1 MNFDFNKALA
11 DRFVAMT
18 LDAPDAATDDVD
30 AAYLNG
36 YRAAVADVARGG
48 LSGDAVQVARDIRV
62 QLGLL
67 RGLYRR
73 GDTQAI
79 ASVFRAID
87 ALTDDPAFGTLTRRE
102 MRLFWA
108 VAAA

>member
-1 MNFDFNKALA
+1 MNFDKALA
-11 DRFVAMT
+11 DRIVDLAQDT
-18 LDAPDAATDDVD
+18 PGSATDDVD
-30 AAYLNG
+30 AAFHAG

-48 LSGDAVQVARDIRV
+48 LSGAAMQVARDVRV

-73 GDTQAI
+73 GDSQAI

-87 ALTDDPAFGTLTRRE
+87 ALTADPAFRTLTRRE
-102 MRLFWA
+102 LRLFWA
-108 VAAA
+108 IATA

>member
-1 MNFDFNKALA
+1 MNFDFDKALA
-11 DRFVAMT
+11 DRFVDLAQDSSDST
-18 LDAPDAATDDVD
+18 TDDVD
-30 AAYLNG
+30 AAYLDG
-36 YRAAVADVARGG
+36 YCAAVAYVNRGG

-73 GDTQAI
+73 GDSPAI

-87 ALTDDPAFGTLTRRE
+87 ALTENAAFRLRRE
-102 MRLFWA
+102 LRLFWA
-108 VAAA
+108 IAAA